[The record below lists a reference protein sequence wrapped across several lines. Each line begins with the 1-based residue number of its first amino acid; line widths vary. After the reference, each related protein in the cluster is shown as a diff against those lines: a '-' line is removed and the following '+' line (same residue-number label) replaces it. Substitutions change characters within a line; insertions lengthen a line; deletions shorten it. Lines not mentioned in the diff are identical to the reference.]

1 MTLLLEADAL
11 VAGYG
16 DIMAVHGVSFTAAAG
31 EVTALVGANGAGK
44 TTTMRALAGTLPL
57 RRGILRLAGRDVGNM
72 RTHARVESGIVLVP
86 EGRLIFPYMSVA
98 ENLRIGAINRRA
110 RAAANSKADEIY
122 ALFPRLAERR
132 HQLGGTLSGGEQ
144 QMLALGRGLM
154 AQPRLLLLDEPTL
167 GLAPIVT
174 NLIFE
179 TIAQLRAKGLTI
191 ILAEQNVGQTLAVAD
206 RAFVLENGRVTFA
219 DKGTTLLGDPRVK
232 SAYLG
237 L

>member
-1 MTLLLEADAL
+1 MTALLEAEGI

-16 DIMAVHGVSFTAAAG
+16 EIEIVHGLGFAAAEG

-44 TTTMRALAGTLPL
+44 TTLMRALAGILPL
-57 RRGILRLAGRDVGNM
+57 GAGALRFAGRDIGRV
-72 RTHARVESGIVLVP
+72 RAHARVEAGIVLVP
-86 EGRLIFPYMSVA
+86 EGRLIFPHMSVA
-98 ENLRIGAINRRA
+98 ENLRIGAINPRA
-110 RAAANSKADEIY
+110 RREAAKTSDEVY

-154 AQPRLLLLDEPTL
+154 ARPKLLLLDEPTL
-167 GLAPIVT
+167 GLAPIMAK
-174 NLIFE
+174 LIFE
-179 TIAQLRAKGLTI
+179 TILRLSESGLTI
-191 ILAEQNVGQTLAVAD
+191 VLAEQDVGQTLTIAD
-206 RAFVLENGRVTFA
+206 RAYVVENGRIA
-219 DKGTTLLGDPRVK
+219 LSGEGAALLHDPRVK